1 MSFMRQITLAPVV
14 TLGLA
19 ATALAQGMMM
29 QRPHFSGEFN
39 PVVGSGA
46 EYQIT
51 TKDGGAQEWTLA
63 VVGKESVEGADGYWL
78 EMRTEGP
85 QGKMVM
91 KQLLVP
97 HPGGAPD
104 IKRMIMQ
111 APGRPPMEMP
121 TGMMAMGMRRG
132 RERPQETEHGL
143 GEKVGSESVT
153 VPAGTFET
161 EHYRYTSQQG
171 ETSDAWV
178 STKVAPYG
186 LIKSTSPNTTMVL
199 EKVLEHETSQIQGE
213 PQKMEFPAMPHH

>member
-1 MSFMRQITLAPVV
+1 MSRVRKVVWGAAV
-14 TLGLA
+14 TLSLA
-19 ATALAQGMMM
+19 STALAQGMMM
-29 QRPHFSGEFN
+29 HRPHFPGEFN

-51 TKDGGAQEWTLA
+51 TKDGGAHHWAVA
-63 VVGKESVEGADGYWL
+63 VVGKESVEGAEGYWL
-78 EMRTEGP
+78 EMRTEGSE
-85 QGKMVM
+85 GKMVM

-97 HPGGAPD
+97 HPGGTPEA
-104 IKRMIMQ
+104 KRMIVQ

-132 RERPQETEHGL
+132 RERPQEAEHGL

-171 ETSDAWV
+171 ETSDAWI

-186 LIKSTSPNTTMVL
+186 LIKSTSPDTTMVL
-199 EKVLEHETSQIQGE
+199 EKVLENETSQVQGE
-213 PQKMEFPAMPHH
+213 PQKMEFPGMPHR

>member
-1 MSFMRQITLAPVV
+1 MSLLRNVALAAGV

-19 ATALAQGMMM
+19 ASALAQGMMM
-29 QRPHFSGEFN
+29 HQPHIPGEFN

-46 EYQIT
+46 EYKIT
-51 TKDGGAQEWTLA
+51 GKDGEAHDWTYA
-63 VVGKESVEGADGYWL
+63 VVGKESVDGAEGYWL

-85 QGKMVM
+85 EGKMIM
-91 KQLLVP
+91 KQLVVP
-97 HPGGAPD
+97 RAGSTPE

-121 TGMMAMGMRRG
+121 AQMMGMGMRHH
-132 RERPQETEHGL
+132 EEHAQEAPHGL

-161 EHYRYTSQQG
+161 EHYRYTSEGG

-186 LIKSTSPNTTMVL
+186 LIKSTSAGTTMVL

-213 PQKMEFPAMPHH
+213 PQKMEFPGMPHP